1 MRIADLPLPDILKD
15 FVIRERGIQ
24 ELYPPQEEA
33 VRKGLFDGRNM
44 VMCTSTA
51 TGKTLMAELVMI
63 NAVLTRGV
71 KAILAVPLR
80 ALAYEKAR
88 DLRIYERLGVRIA
101 VTTGEYDR
109 EDAWLMNYDIVVTTY
124 EKLDSLL
131 RHKVEWLKQVGVLVI
146 DEIHYIDDDKR
157 GPTIESIIAKVK
169 ALNLNTQLLAL
180 SATIGNARRS
190 QITSMPS

>member
-1 MRIADLPLPDILKD
+1 MRVTDLPLPDILRD
-15 FVIRERGIQ
+15 FIIRERGIQ

-33 VRKGLFDGRNM
+33 VRKGLFDGRNI

-51 TGKTLMAELVMI
+51 TGKTLMAELAMV
-63 NAVLTRGV
+63 NAVLTRNV
-71 KAILAVPLR
+71 KAIMAVPLR

-124 EKLDSLL
+124 EKLDSIL
-131 RHKVEWLKQVGVLVI
+131 RHRAEWLRQVGVLVI
-146 DEIHYIDDDKR
+146 DEIHYIDDDRR

-169 ALNLNTQLLAL
+169 ALGLNTRCLPCRLPWVMPK
-180 SATIGNARRS
+180 RS
-190 QITSMPS
+190 QIT